1 MSNGTLVHTY
11 RVSLYLYSL
20 IRICIA
26 LRLSNNESFICICT
40 QMLLF
45 MSAVLSSLTT
55 YNNMDEHYD
64 VLMSVYC

>member
-11 RVSLYLYSL
+11 HVSLYLYSL